1 MERRERRWGQAA
13 PAQPTD
19 SAHTRALEQPLAG
32 PLQGP
37 GVDHTN
43 APSGTAAARARP
55 TPSLSSRALQA
66 LTRREYS
73 RTELQRKLMPHADS
87 EQQLQDVLDAMQAK
101 GFLSDVRAAEAMTR
115 QKSARFG
122 NARIRQELMAKGI
135 ETELISTTLAALEG
149 SEWER
154 AKQVWHSKF
163 GHLSGQDLAWQERQK
178 LQAKQLR
185 FMLGRGFSSDLVH
198 KLMQGRSPD

>member
-1 MERRERRWGQAA
+1 MQGDERRWGSAA
-13 PAQPTD
+13 PAQPIG
-19 SAHTRALEQPLAG
+19 EQPASAPPGSKAAG
-32 PLQGP
+32 TRQAL
-37 GVDHTN
+37 
-43 APSGTAAARARP
+43 
-55 TPSLSSRALQA
+55 SLSSRALQA

-73 RTELQRKLMPHADS
+73 RMELQRKLTPHADS

-135 ETELISTTLAALEG
+135 GKDLISDTLAALES

-154 AKQVWHSKF
+154 AKQVWQSKF
-163 GHLSGQDLAWQERQK
+163 GHLSGQELARPEQYK

-185 FMLGRGFSSDLVH
+185 FMLGRGFSSDLVR
-198 KLMQGRSPD
+198 KLIQDSTGG

>member
-1 MERRERRWGQAA
+1 MNNAGNERRRDSAA
-13 PAQPTD
+13 PAQLTTQQPA
-19 SAHTRALEQPLAG
+19 SAPPDTK
-32 PLQGP
+32 
-37 GVDHTN
+37 
-43 APSGTAAARARP
+43 AARTRQ

-73 RTELQRKLMPHADS
+73 RMELQRKLTPHADS
-87 EQQLQDVLDAMQAK
+87 EQQLQDVLNTMQAK

-135 ETELISTTLAALEG
+135 EKDLISDTLAALED

-154 AKQVWHSKF
+154 AKQVWQSKF
-163 GHLSGQDLAWQERQK
+163 GHLSGQDLPWPERHK

-185 FMLGRGFSSDLVH
+185 FMLGRGFSSDLVR
-198 KLMQGRSPD
+198 KLIQESTDQ